1 MSQHT
6 EIRPGSEPE
15 IEPGGRGRRPP
26 SDGPMTYEQ
35 FLDWLDEDTLA
46 EWGDGKVVMA
56 SPAKLKHQNIGKFLI
71 TLLSFFTDVHE
82 LGTIIG
88 PPFQMRLATSGREPD
103 VLFLAAAHLDRLK
116 ETYLD
121 GPADLVVEVVSPE
134 SGARDR
140 GDTFYEYRAAGI
152 PEYWLIDPD
161 LRQAEFYQLDAA
173 GRYQVVAAGADGIY
187 RSRALPGFWLREEW
201 LWQEPLPDVVRT
213 LLEIDGAAY
222 AAYLREKLRQ
232 AGQQQFSDR
241 RDRPLVPDTARRPR
255 GYSPGRPRWTHLR

>member
-6 EIRPGSEPE
+6 EIGSEIGPDE
-15 IEPGGRGRRPP
+15 RGRRSPP
-26 SDGPMTYEQ
+26 DGPMTYEE

-46 EWGDGKVVMA
+46 EWVDGKVVMA
-56 SPAKLKHQNIGKFLI
+56 SPAKLKHQNIVNYLI
-71 TLLSFFTDVHE
+71 SIMGAYTRLHNLGQVTD
-82 LGTIIG
+82 G
-88 PPFQMRLATSGREPD
+88 PFQMRLASSGREPD
-103 VLFLAAAHLDRLK
+103 VLFVATAHLDRLK

-140 GDTFYEYRAAGI
+140 GDKFYEYRAAGI

-173 GRYQVVAAGADGIY
+173 GRYQAVAAGADEVY
-187 RSRALPGFWLREEW
+187 HSRALPGFWLREEW

-213 LLEIDGAAY
+213 LLEIDGEAY
-222 AAYLREKLRQ
+222 AAYLREQLRQ
-232 AGQQQFSDR
+232 AGQ
-241 RDRPLVPDTARRPR
+241 
-255 GYSPGRPRWTHLR
+255 